1 MEVAEIKKILETSK
15 TIAVVGCSSNP
26 EKDAHRIPKYVK
38 NHNLQN

>member
-1 MEVAEIKKILETSK
+1 MEAAEIKKILENCK

-26 EKDAHRIPKYVK
+26 EKAANQIPKYVK